1 VLAQSF
7 ERIHRSNL
15 VDMGVLPLEF
25 VLGESVESLRL
36 TGRDVYEIRGLAT
49 LGAGEV
55 PERLTVRAT
64 APSSP
69 STPAST
75 PPTKPPTTA
84 SAASS
89 PACSASSWVRGR
101 DHH

>member
-55 PERLTVRAT
+55 PERLTVRADGT
-64 APSSP
+64 EFSVHPRID
-69 STPAST
+69 
-75 PPTKPPTTA
+75 TTHE
-84 SAASS
+84 AAYYRLGGILTY
-89 PACSASSWVRGR
+89 VLRQLVGTGT
-101 DHH
+101 